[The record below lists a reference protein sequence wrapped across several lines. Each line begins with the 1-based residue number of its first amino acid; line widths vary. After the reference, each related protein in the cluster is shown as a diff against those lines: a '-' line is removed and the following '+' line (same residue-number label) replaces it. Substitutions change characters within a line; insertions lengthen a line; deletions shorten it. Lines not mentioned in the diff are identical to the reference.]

1 MTFVNSGLLWL
12 LPLAALPIILHL
24 LTLFR
29 LRTVELSTY
38 RFLFDSYLQQRRR
51 MKLLEALLAMLR
63 TLFLLVLVLVIARPM
78 VRHWS
83 DLFQTGSGGRE
94 VLLLMD
100 CSAGMEAQT
109 AGVSAFER
117 AKTAARAV
125 VKRLDAEDRVT
136 LVRVAARPQEL
147 FSRFSTDAAGID
159 DRIDSLKTTPARANF
174 YAAFT
179 QLFGPEAPKRR
190 RPVVYLFTD
199 CQAGGWNEVRNQ
211 GLERVLPPET
221 QLTIVNVGSTDLLP
235 NQAVIGDAPPR
246 QRAVVGLPVR
256 FTARVVNH
264 AKEPAEVTL
273 RTFVDEKEIARHR
286 LAVKAGEM
294 TTKKVFYTPS
304 EAGVHRGRF
313 EISGN
318 RSDRFPADDSYLFT
332 LAAVPRVKVLV
343 VNGNPSAD
351 PETDEALYLKA
362 LSDIFADAPGDKKP
376 GKDSGPA
383 ASLRRLARS
392 LDLREIQEAGITA
405 KELQDA
411 GVVVLANCG
420 GLTDAHFTLLRD
432 FVSAGGG
439 LLVFPGDKVN
449 PEVYNT
455 RFFPVPGVEGE
466 FLTPVQLGPPQ
477 GDPEKLDTFDHLAA
491 IDFSHPVLS
500 VFDDPQR
507 KEPYFKNVLIYRR
520 FPLKLPDKKAKIW
533 PLAEFGTGGL
543 ALVEN
548 QGQEGEDLA
557 AGGIRHG
564 RAGPGG
570 EPVRRRPGGGG
581 GLPRQPQV
589 VEPAHGERQGV
600 RAVGPAPH
608 QPRPAPGRTGSEVLG
623 GARRPGRDLRHR
635 RLEPGRGQG
644 LRPQGPLHRCRP
656 GAFRLPAAGC
666 FRADRRARL
675 LHDRGPARA
684 RQGGAGRH
692 PGLCRQPG
700 AGGVGFPDA
709 RQGQVRE
716 AAPRG
721 QDPFCR
727 CLGGGPAA
735 TQPERRPGGAGVAA
749 ADLPDVCDHRR

>member
-179 QLFGPEAPKRR
+179 QLFGPEAPRRR

-221 QLTIVNVGSTDLLP
+221 QLTVVNVGSTDLLP

-256 FTARVVNH
+256 LTARVVNH
-264 AKEPAEVTL
+264 AREPAEVTL
-273 RTFVDEKEIARHR
+273 RTFLDEKEIARHR
-286 LAVKAGEM
+286 LALKAGEM

-318 RSDRFPADDSYLFT
+318 RADRFPADDSYLFT
-332 LAAVPRVKVLV
+332 LTAVPRVKVLV

-362 LSDIFADAPGDKKP
+362 LSDIFADAPADKKP
-376 GKDSGPA
+376 AKDSGPA

-420 GLTDAHFTLLRD
+420 GLTDGHYTLLRD

-520 FPLKLPDKKAKIW
+520 YPLKLTEKKAKIW

-548 QGQEGEDLA
+548 QYGDGLVVVAAFPVNRKWSNLPTENGKEFVPLA
-557 AGGIRHG
+557 LRLISRVQR
-564 RAGPGG
+564 RAELEAKSSVAPGD
-570 EPVRRRPGGGG
+570 PVEISATGSWNP
-581 GLPRQPQV
+581 
-589 VEPAHGERQGV
+589 
-600 RAVGPAPH
+600 AVGKVFDPKGRSTVVGLERSGSRLLGAFERTDERGYYTIEVRPERGEGVQGATLDFAVNLAPEVSDFKTLDKDKFEKLLPGAKIH
-608 QPRPAPGRTGSEVLG
+608 FVDASAEAQQLRSLSDDLEEQVWRPLIYLMFVIIGVEFLLATLG
-623 GARRPGRDLRHR
+623 GKKKEVEG
-635 RLEPGRGQG
+635 
-644 LRPQGPLHRCRP
+644 
-656 GAFRLPAAGC
+656 
-666 FRADRRARL
+666 
-675 LHDRGPARA
+675 
-684 RQGGAGRH
+684 
-692 PGLCRQPG
+692 
-700 AGGVGFPDA
+700 
-709 RQGQVRE
+709 
-716 AAPRG
+716 
-721 QDPFCR
+721 
-727 CLGGGPAA
+727 
-735 TQPERRPGGAGVAA
+735 
-749 ADLPDVCDHRR
+749 